1 MSILKFVHHRLNLVI
16 CRYQSQKFFDLLN
29 RKTPIEC
36 ESNDEL
42 ENLPCEN
49 PIEWNKKLKSYRI
62 HGEGKKALK
71 LFEIGLRKH
80 QFQPDYIT
88 YISMLELCKDIK
100 DVQSGRYIHR
110 HIINTP
116 VRDNSRI
123 QTLLMVG
130 EFYDPL
136 KPRRFI

>member
-1 MSILKFVHHRLNLVI
+1 MLKFVPHHRLNLFI
-16 CRYQSQKFFDLLN
+16 CRYQSQKFLDLLN
-29 RKTPIEC
+29 RKTSIET

-42 ENLPCEN
+42 ENLPCDN
-49 PIEWNKKLKSYRI
+49 PIDWNKKLKSYRI
-62 HGEGKKALK
+62 QGEGKKALK

-110 HIINTP
+110 HIITTP

-130 EFYDPL
+130 EDFD
-136 KPRRFI
+136 